1 MGKYLNFLLSFSKKK
16 HSLLFR
22 IVSLLFGAILFLV
35 IVPLILIKLAGIISA
50 PIGINWPR
58 PVETVIVFAS
68 VALGLIFLI
77 WSVASQWFIGKGTP
91 SPVAPTQRLIVVGP
105 YRLCRNPLQL
115 GVILYYL
122 GLGTFLGSLTVGLVS
137 FMIGLIIGS
146 LYYRFVE
153 EKELLIRFGDE
164 YKKYRKETPFLIQG
178 YNISGVYFSSLNSIK
193 PVHFSSLDCTRH
205 LILDRL

>member
-1 MGKYLNFLLSFSKKK
+1 LALGLNGKMTGKYLNLLLTFSQKKRSF
-16 HSLLFR
+16 LFR

-35 IVPLILIKLAGIISA
+35 IVPLILINLTGIINA
-50 PIGINWPR
+50 PIGINCPR
-58 PVETVIVFAS
+58 PVETVIAFAS

-77 WSVASQWFIGKGTP
+77 WSVTSQWFIGKGTP
-91 SPVAPTQRLIVVGP
+91 TPVAPTQKLIIVGP

-122 GLGTFLGSLTVGLVS
+122 GLGTFLGSLTVGLVV

-146 LYYRFVE
+146 LYHRFIE

-164 YKKYRKETPFLIQG
+164 YKKYREETPFLIPR
-178 YNISGVYFSSLNSIK
+178 F
-193 PVHFSSLDCTRH
+193 PW
-205 LILDRL
+205 